1 VLCTRDRN
9 HTARGRRAARQ
20 HSHRRCRVS
29 VGDSGIDA
37 IPDRRLR
44 QGRTADWGSGRPK
57 NRLGHHHQ
65 LLCWSTPMPR
75 SGRSRRP
82 HRAPSR
88 STSHLAPPHIFS
100 PVLSPTRFQSCRK
113 RFEVAMECVLT
124 VGTRGWCS
132 NSDVAR
138 FFRLPCRKDVGKFY
152 TYGWPW
158 LPSDR
163 QPIERAFSS
172 RRLLGWHNDCILFV
186 GSGT

>member
-1 VLCTRDRN
+1 VPAAALRYKWGACCNRWFSARPCGCSPGDAPEVGVVLCTRDRN
-9 HTARGRRAARQ
+9 HTARDRRAARQ

-29 VGDSGIDA
+29 VGDCGIDA

-65 LLCWSTPMPR
+65 LLCWSTPMPP

-138 FFRLPCRKDVGKFY
+138 
-152 TYGWPW
+152 
-158 LPSDR
+158 
-163 QPIERAFSS
+163 
-172 RRLLGWHNDCILFV
+172 LF
-186 GSGT
+186 